1 MKKRI
6 GLGIAIGM
14 ALLLLLIGG
23 VWLMIQHKNGRDI
36 TPGRQTLT
44 VGLSFDSIVVERWK
58 RDMET
63 FVASA
68 NQQGIEVDVQIANDD
83 LDEQKK
89 QIQYLI
95 DEGVQ
100 VLVILPKQKDA
111 YTDLIAKAKRKGIH
125 VLAYDRLILNADY
138 DAYISFDSVGVGE
151 QIAGRLVRQLEL
163 EGKRDAKLMI
173 INGDPEDN
181 NSKLFNE
188 GFYNVLNAV
197 GKDMPLDIVAEA
209 WAPGWREAVA
219 FDAVERLLDSG
230 VVPDGIIAA
239 NDVLATAA
247 IQALTERQLAGKVL
261 VVSEDAE
268 LSACQRIVE
277 GTQLATVYKPYNTM
291 AQRAVDICQELIR
304 GTFKTKDSI
313 DNGPYKIP
321 MLQIPCELVDKTT
334 IDRIIIDSG
343 FHSRDDV
350 YRNVKQ

>member
-1 MKKRI
+1 MNKKI
-6 GLGIAIGM
+6 LVGFALI
-14 ALLLLLIGG
+14 LLLSAGWLLVQRNG
-23 VWLMIQHKNGRDI
+23 VDI
-36 TPGRQTLT
+36 TPGRAALR

-63 FVASA
+63 FVATA
-68 NQQGIEVDVQIANDD
+68 NRQGIEVDVQIANDD
-83 LDEQKK
+83 LNEQKK

-111 YTDLIAKAKRKGIH
+111 YTELIAKAKRKGIY
-125 VLAYDRLILNADY
+125 VIAYDRLILNADY

-163 EGKRDAKLMI
+163 DGKQNPKLMI

-188 GFYNVLNAV
+188 GFYNVLDSV
-197 GKDMPLDIVAEA
+197 SPDMPLEIVAEE

-219 FDAVERLLDSG
+219 FDAVEKLLDSG

-291 AQRAVDICQELIR
+291 AQRAVSMCLELIQ
-304 GTFKTKDSI
+304 GTFKTEGTI
-313 DNGPYKIP
+313 GNGTGQIP
-321 MLQIPCELVDKTT
+321 LVEIPCELVDKTT
-334 IDRIIIDSG
+334 IDEIIIDSG

>member
-1 MKKRI
+1 MTKNFGWVILFVAALVFVI
-6 GLGIAIGM
+6 GAGWMMMQNKDADVNTNPQIL
-14 ALLLLLIGG
+14 
-23 VWLMIQHKNGRDI
+23 
-36 TPGRQTLT
+36 

-63 FVASA
+63 FVATA
-68 NQQGIEVDVQIANDD
+68 DKQGIKVDVQIANDD
-83 LDEQKK
+83 LNEQKK

-95 DEGVQ
+95 DENVQ

-111 YTDLIAKAKRKGIH
+111 YTELIAKAKRKGIY
-125 VLAYDRLILNADY
+125 VIAYDRLILNADY

-163 EGKRDAKLMI
+163 DGKRNAELMI

-188 GFYNVLNAV
+188 GFYNILNSV
-197 GKDMPLDIVAEA
+197 GRDMPITIVAEE
-209 WAPGWREAVA
+209 WAPGWRESVA

-268 LSACQRIVE
+268 LSACQRVVE

-291 AQRAVDICQELIR
+291 ARRAVSMCLELIE
-304 GTFKTKDSI
+304 GTFETEASI
-313 DNGPYKIP
+313 ANGTNQIS
-321 MLQIPCELVDKTT
+321 MVQIPCELVDKST
-334 IDRIIIDSG
+334 IDKIIIDSG
-343 FHSRDDV
+343 FHSRDDI

>member
-1 MKKRI
+1 MMKRI
-6 GLGIAIGM
+6 GWGIAAVCILVAAGVGVYMTRM
-14 ALLLLLIGG
+14 AA
-23 VWLMIQHKNGRDI
+23 H
-36 TPGRQTLT
+36 PGDLDEKTLK

-63 FVASA
+63 FVAAA
-68 NQQGIEVDVQIANDD
+68 NKEGIDVDVQIANDD
-83 LDEQKK
+83 LNEQKK

-95 DEGVQ
+95 DKDVQ

-111 YTDLIAKAKRKGIH
+111 YGELIARARRKGIR
-125 VLAYDRLILNADY
+125 VIAYDRLILGADY
-138 DAYISFDSVGVGE
+138 DGYISFDSVGVGE
-151 QIAGRLVRQLEL
+151 LIAGRLVRQLEQD
-163 EGKRDAKLMI
+163 GKRNARLMI
-173 INGDPEDN
+173 INGDPDDN

-188 GFYNVLNAV
+188 GFYNVLNGV
-197 GKDMPLDIVAEA
+197 GEDLPLEIVSET
-209 WAPGWREAVA
+209 WAPGWRESAA
-219 FDAVERLLDSG
+219 FDAVEALLDSG

-291 AQRAVDICQELIR
+291 ARLAVTMCLDLIR
-304 GTFKTKDSI
+304 GTFETQGTI
-313 DNGPYKIP
+313 GNGGY
-321 MLQIPCELVDKTT
+321 QIPLVEIPCYLVDSST
-334 IDRIIIDSG
+334 IDSIIIDSG

>member
-1 MKKRI
+1 MTRKIGI
-6 GLGIAIGM
+6 GLALIVLLGAGWM
-14 ALLLLLIGG
+14 AVQRYGG
-23 VWLMIQHKNGRDI
+23 DVASNQD
-36 TPGRQTLT
+36 TLR

-63 FVASA
+63 FVAAA

-83 LDEQKK
+83 LNEQKK

-111 YTDLIAKAKRKGIH
+111 YTDLIARAKRKGIY
-125 VLAYDRLILNADY
+125 VIAYDRLILNADY

-163 EGKRDAKLMI
+163 DGKRNASLMI

-188 GFYNVLNAV
+188 GFYNVLNSV
-197 GKDMPLDIVAEA
+197 GSDLPLKIVSEE
-209 WAPGWREAVA
+209 WAPGWREAAA
-219 FDAVERLLDSG
+219 FDAVEKLLDSG

-291 AQRAVDICQELIR
+291 AHRAVMMCLELIQ
-304 GTFKTKDSI
+304 GNFKTEGVI
-313 DNGPYKIP
+313 ANGTGQIP
-321 MLQIPCELVDKTT
+321 LVEIPCELVDRTT
-334 IDRIIIDSG
+334 IDKIIIDSG

>member
-1 MKKRI
+1 MMKRI
-6 GLGIAIGM
+6 GWGLAAVCLLTAAVAGWFYLGRPES
-14 ALLLLLIGG
+14 LPPEGG
-23 VWLMIQHKNGRDI
+23 EK
-36 TPGRQTLT
+36 TLK

-63 FVASA
+63 FVAA
-68 NQQGIEVDVQIANDD
+68 ADKEGIEVDVQIANDD
-83 LDEQKK
+83 LAEQKK

-95 DEGVQ
+95 DKNVQ

-111 YTDLIAKAKRKGIH
+111 YTELIARAKRKGIY
-125 VLAYDRLILNADY
+125 VIAYDRLILGADY

-151 QIAGRLVRQLEL
+151 QIAGRLVRQLEQD
-163 EGKRDAKLMI
+163 GKRSARLMI
-173 INGDPEDN
+173 INGDPDDN

-188 GFYNVLNAV
+188 GFYNVLDRV
-197 GKDMPLDIVAEA
+197 GENLALEIVSEE
-209 WAPGWREAVA
+209 WAPGWREAAA
-219 FDAVERLLDSG
+219 FDAVERVLDSG

-291 AQRAVDICQELIR
+291 ARQAVAMCLELIQ
-304 GTFKTKDSI
+304 GTFETSDTIS
-313 DNGPYKIP
+313 NGGYEIP
-321 MLQIPCELVDKTT
+321 LVEIPCYLVDRST
-334 IDRIIIDSG
+334 IDEIIIDSG

-350 YRNVKQ
+350 YRNVKE

>member
-1 MKKRI
+1 MRI
-6 GLGIAIGM
+6 GLGV
-14 ALLLLLIGG
+14 ALLILLGAG
-23 VWLMIQHKNGRDI
+23 WFLMHKDTSEI
-36 TPGRQTLT
+36 TPERQTLK

-68 NQQGIEVDVQIANDD
+68 NKKGIEVDVQIANDN
-83 LDEQKK
+83 LNEQKK

-111 YTDLIAKAKRKGIH
+111 YSELIAKAKRKGIY
-125 VLAYDRLILNADY
+125 VVAYDRLILNADY
-138 DAYISFDSVGVGE
+138 DAYISFDSVRVGE
-151 QIAGRLVRQLEL
+151 QIAGRLIRQLEL
-163 EGKRDAKLMI
+163 DGKRNAKLMI

-188 GFYNVLNAV
+188 GFYNILNSV
-197 GKDMPLDIVAEA
+197 GRDLPLEIVAED
-209 WAPGWREAVA
+209 WTPGWREAVA
-219 FDAVERLLDSG
+219 FDAVEKLLDSG

-239 NDVLATAA
+239 NDALATAA

-277 GTQLATVYKPYNTM
+277 ETQLATVYKPYNTM
-291 AQRAVDICQELIR
+291 AQRAVDICMELIQ
-304 GTFKTKDSI
+304 GTFKTEDTI
-313 DNGPYKIP
+313 GNGSNQIP
-321 MLQIPCELVDKTT
+321 LVQIPCELVDKTT
-334 IDRIIIDSG
+334 IDKIIIDSG

-350 YRNVKQ
+350 YRNVKQQD

>member
-1 MKKRI
+1 MTKKAQMAFAA
-6 GLGIAIGM
+6 GIFV
-14 ALLLLLIGG
+14 LLAAGA
-23 VWLMIQHKNGRDI
+23 VWLFMDRDG
-36 TPGRQTLT
+36 TVPPGDPDTLT

-63 FVASA
+63 FVAEA
-68 NQQGIEVDVQIANDD
+68 NQQGIDVDVQIANDD
-83 LDEQKK
+83 LNEQKK

-95 DEGVQ
+95 DKNVK

-111 YTDLIAKAKRKGIH
+111 YTDLIAKARRKGIH
-125 VLAYDRLILNADY
+125 VVAYDRLILNAQY
-138 DAYISFDSVGVGE
+138 DGYISFDSVGVGE
-151 QIAGRLVRQLEL
+151 MIAERLMRQLKAE
-163 EGKRDAKLMI
+163 ERQYPKLMV

-188 GFYNVLNAV
+188 GFYKALNAAEA
-197 GKDMPLDIVAEA
+197 PYSPEIVAEA
-209 WAPGWREAVA
+209 WAPGWRESVA
-219 FDAVERLLDSG
+219 FDEVEKLLDSG
-230 VVPDGIIAA
+230 IVPDGIIAA

-247 IQALTERQLAGKVL
+247 IQALTERQLAERVL

-291 AQRAVDICQELIR
+291 AKQAVTICMELIKGEFNSTDR
-304 GTFKTKDSI
+304 IYTGIGWIPLVEIPCQLVDRDSI
-313 DNGPYKIP
+313 D
-321 MLQIPCELVDKTT
+321 E
-334 IDRIIIDSG
+334 IIINSG

>member
-1 MKKRI
+1 MKTKI
-6 GLGIAIGM
+6 GIAV
-14 ALLLLLIGG
+14 ALILLIAAG
-23 VWLMIQHKNGRDI
+23 WLLMQKNTVEI
-36 TPGRQTLT
+36 PPATQTLR

-63 FVASA
+63 FVAAA
-68 NQQGIEVDVQIANDD
+68 NRQGIEVDVQIANDD
-83 LDEQKK
+83 LNEQKK

-95 DEGVQ
+95 DEDVQ

-111 YTDLIAKAKRKGIH
+111 YTELIARAKRKGIH
-125 VLAYDRLILNADY
+125 VVAYDRLILNADY

-163 EGKRDAKLMI
+163 DGIRSPKLMI

-188 GFYNVLNAV
+188 GFYNILDSV
-197 GKDMPLDIVAEA
+197 GKDMPIEIVAEE

-219 FDAVERLLDSG
+219 FDAVEKLLDSG

-247 IQALTERQLAGKVL
+247 IQALTERRLAGKVL

-291 AQRAVDICQELIR
+291 AQRAVTMCLELIQ
-304 GTFKTKDSI
+304 GTFKADGTI
-313 DNGPYKIP
+313 ANGSN
-321 MLQIPCELVDKTT
+321 QIPLVEIPAELVDKTT
-334 IDRIIIDSG
+334 IDKIIIDSG

>member
-1 MKKRI
+1 MNKTI
-6 GLGIAIGM
+6 VWGLALILLAGAGWLVIQRGGM
-14 ALLLLLIGG
+14 DMRPDSDAL
-23 VWLMIQHKNGRDI
+23 R
-36 TPGRQTLT
+36 

-63 FVASA
+63 FVAAA
-68 NQQGIEVDVQIANDD
+68 NREGIEVDVQIANDD
-83 LDEQKK
+83 LNEQKK

-111 YTDLIAKAKRKGIH
+111 YSELIAKAKRKGIY
-125 VLAYDRLILNADY
+125 VIAYDRLILNADY

-151 QIAGRLVRQLEL
+151 QIAGRLVRQLEQ
-163 EGKRDAKLMI
+163 EGKRDARLMI

-188 GFYNVLNAV
+188 GFYNVLNNV
-197 GKDMPLDIVAEA
+197 GENLTLEIVSEE

-219 FDAVERLLDSG
+219 FDAVEKLLDSG

-291 AQRAVDICQELIR
+291 AQRAVSMCLELIQ
-304 GTFKTKDSI
+304 GTFRTEDTI
-313 DNGPYKIP
+313 GNGTGQIP
-321 MLQIPCELVDKTT
+321 LVEIPCELVDRST
-334 IDRIIIDSG
+334 IDKIIIESG

>member
-1 MKKRI
+1 MKKK
-6 GLGIAIGM
+6 IGM
-14 ALLLLLIGG
+14 GIMLVLLLGAG
-23 VWLMIQHKNGRDI
+23 WLVVRWNGADS
-36 TPGRQTLT
+36 PPDGDTLR

-63 FVASA
+63 FVAAA
-68 NQQGIEVDVQIANDD
+68 NRQGIEVDVQIANDD

-95 DEGVQ
+95 DEDVQ
-100 VLVILPKQKDA
+100 VLVILPKEKDA
-111 YTDLIAKAKRKGIH
+111 YTDLIARAKRKGIY
-125 VLAYDRLILNADY
+125 VIAYDRLILNADY
-138 DAYISFDSVGVGE
+138 DAYVSFDSIGVGE

-163 EGKRDAKLMI
+163 DGKRNARLMI
-173 INGDPEDN
+173 INGDPGDN

-188 GFYNVLNAV
+188 GFYNVLDSV
-197 GKDMPLDIVAEA
+197 SSDLPLEIVAEE

-291 AQRAVDICQELIR
+291 AHRAVTMCLELIQ
-304 GTFKTKDSI
+304 GTFKTDATI
-313 DNGPYKIP
+313 ANGSGLIP
-321 MLQIPCELVDKTT
+321 LVEIPCELVDKST
-334 IDRIIIDSG
+334 IDKIIIDSG

>member
-1 MKKRI
+1 MKKLI
-6 GLGIAIGM
+6 GLG
-14 ALLLLLIGG
+14 LLVILVAGGGWFLLNRGG
-23 VWLMIQHKNGRDI
+23 TELAPGRD
-36 TPGRQTLT
+36 TLT

-63 FVASA
+63 FVAAA
-68 NQQGIEVDVQIANDD
+68 NQQGIDVDVQIANDD
-83 LDEQKK
+83 LGEQKR
-89 QIQYLI
+89 QIEYLI

-111 YTDLIAKAKRKGIH
+111 YTELIAKARRKGIK
-125 VLAYDRLILNADY
+125 VIAYDRLILNADY

-163 EGKRDAKLMI
+163 DGKQNAKIMI
-173 INGDPEDN
+173 INGDPNDN

-188 GFYNVLNAV
+188 GFYNILESV
-197 GKDMPLDIVAEA
+197 GRDLPLEIVAEE
-209 WAPGWREAVA
+209 WAPGWRESVA
-219 FDAVERLLDSG
+219 LAAVERLLDSG

-268 LSACQRIVE
+268 LSACQRVVE

-291 AQRAVDICQELIR
+291 AQRAVTMCLELIQ
-304 GTFKTKDSI
+304 GTFKTEDTI
-313 DNGPYKIP
+313 GNGTNQIP
-321 MLQIPCELVDKTT
+321 LVEIPCELVDKTT
-334 IDRIIIDSG
+334 IDKIIIDSG

>member
-1 MKKRI
+1 MSHKKRWI
-6 GLGIAIGM
+6 LGTV
-14 ALLLLLIGG
+14 ALLLLAMAAG
-23 VWLMIQHKNGRDI
+23 WMMMQPKAPDTSSDQHALK
-36 TPGRQTLT
+36 

-63 FVASA
+63 FVAAA
-68 NQQGIEVDVQIANDD
+68 NQKGIEVDVQIANDD
-83 LDEQKK
+83 LNEQKR

-95 DEGVQ
+95 DKRVQ

-111 YTDLIAKAKRKGIH
+111 YTDLIDKAKRKGIH
-125 VLAYDRLILNADY
+125 VIAYDRLILNADY
-138 DAYISFDSVGVGE
+138 DAYVSFDSVQVGE

-163 EGKRDAKLMI
+163 DGKREAKLLI

-181 NSKLFNE
+181 NSKLFNQ

-197 GKDMPLDIVAEA
+197 GNDLKLNIASEV
-209 WAPGWREAVA
+209 WAHGWREAPA
-219 FDAVERLLDSG
+219 FDAVESMLDSG
-230 VVPDGIIAA
+230 TVPDGIIAA

-291 AQRAVDICQELIR
+291 AQRAVDMCLALIN
-304 GTFKTKDSI
+304 GTFKTDDRI
-313 DNGPYKIP
+313 GNGSGFIP
-321 MLQIPCELVDKTT
+321 MVQIPCELVDKTT
-334 IDRIIIDSG
+334 IDKIIIDSG

>member
-1 MKKRI
+1 MKWGI
-6 GLGIAIGM
+6 GIA
-14 ALLLLLIGG
+14 AVLLLLAMG
-23 VWLMIQHKNGRDI
+23 VLLVLPKGLDTSSGQQSLK
-36 TPGRQTLT
+36 

-63 FVASA
+63 FVAAA
-68 NQQGIEVDVQIANDD
+68 NQKGIEVDVQIANDD
-83 LDEQKK
+83 LNEQKR

-95 DEGVQ
+95 DEKVQ

-111 YTDLIAKAKRKGIH
+111 YTELIDKARRKGIH
-125 VLAYDRLILNADY
+125 VIAYDRLILNASY
-138 DAYISFDSVGVGE
+138 DAYVSFDSVQVGE

-163 EGKRDAKLMI
+163 DGKQDAKLLI

-188 GFYNVLNAV
+188 GFYNVLDAV
-197 GKDMPLDIVAEA
+197 GKEFQLDIVSEV
-209 WAPGWREAVA
+209 WAHGWREAAA
-219 FDAVERLLDSG
+219 FNAVESLLDSG

-268 LSACQRIVE
+268 LSACQRVVE

-291 AQRAVDICQELIR
+291 AQRAVDMCLELIN
-304 GTFKTKDSI
+304 GTFKTDKSI
-313 DNGPYKIP
+313 ANGSGNIP
-321 MLQIPCELVDKTT
+321 LVQIPCELVDKTT
-334 IDRIIIDSG
+334 IDSIIIDSG
-343 FHSRDDV
+343 FHSREDV